1 MSATLRFVQISD
13 VHLDSPMGGGRLRLP
28 QEKAE
33 RRRREL
39 REVFAAAIDLAVER
53 RADVLL
59 IPGDL
64 FDDEAVRNDTVAYVI
79 DRLAQAPRIPVVITP
94 GNHDPYSQGSPYSAP
109 LREAKGLPPWPGH
122 VQVVGSTTFAPFRLP
137 ALPHAS
143 FTAMGHDRNRSV
155 GERLLAPR
163 LPRQEAPFQILLFHG
178 SRDHYAPAGKLVT
191 LPFSDAELAAQ
202 GFHYAAIGHYHDYAS
217 IEADGRIVGCYSGCP
232 AGRSLAESGKK
243 VVLVGELTRD
253 GDAVHLEIEPVRLD
267 RREVGQVQVSVQG
280 VTHRDALLERLGKGV
295 EAAGFSREDILLVE
309 VSGRLARG
317 IDPSLP
323 ADFLADRHFHITFD
337 TSRLRPDYDLAAY
350 LARGSATTE
359 GRFVR
364 ELKAR
369 IDATADPD
377 QRRLL
382 ESALYYGL
390 DALIQKEVVPRYE
403 D

>member
-1 MSATLRFVQISD
+1 MSETLRFVQISD
-13 VHLDSPMGGGRLRLP
+13 VHLDSPMNGGRLRLP

-39 REVFAAAIDLAVER
+39 REVFGAAVDLAAER
-53 RADVLL
+53 RVDVLL
-59 IPGDL
+59 VPGDL
-64 FDDEAVRNDTVAYVI
+64 FDDEAVRNDTVAFVI
-79 DRLAQAPRIPVVITP
+79 DRLARAPQIPVVITP
-94 GNHDPYSQGSPYSAP
+94 GNHDPYSQGSPYSAQ
-109 LREAKGLPPWPGH
+109 LREAKGLPAWPPH
-122 VQVVGSTTFAPFRLP
+122 VHIVGSTRFAPFRLP
-137 ALPHAS
+137 SLPHVS
-143 FTAMGHDRNRSV
+143 FTAMGYDRNRSV
-155 GERLLAPR
+155 AERLLAPR
-163 LPRQEAPFQILLFHG
+163 LPREAAPFQVLLFHG
-178 SRDHYAPAGKLVT
+178 SRDHYAPAGKLIT

-217 IEADGRIVGCYSGCP
+217 IEADGRILGCYSGCP

-243 VVLVGELTRD
+243 VVLVGEIARAED
-253 GDAVHLEIEPVRLD
+253 EVHLEIEPVRLD

-295 EAAGFSREDILLVE
+295 EAAGFSRDDLLLVE

-317 IDPSLP
+317 VDPTPP
-323 ADFLADRHFHITFD
+323 ADFLADRHFHIAFD

-350 LARGSATTE
+350 LAKGSATTE

-369 IDATADPD
+369 IDATADPE
-377 QRRLL
+377 QRRRL

-390 DALIQKEVVPRYE
+390 DALIQKEVLPRYE

>member
-13 VHLDSPMGGGRLRLP
+13 VHLDSPMSGGRLRLP
-28 QEKAE
+28 QEKSE

-39 REVFAAAIDLAVER
+39 RDVFAAAIDLAVER

-64 FDDEAVRNDTVAYVI
+64 FDDEAVRNDTVAFVI
-79 DRLAQAPRIPVVITP
+79 DRLAQAPQVPVVIAP
-94 GNHDPYSQGSPYSAP
+94 GNHDPYSQGSPYSAA
-109 LREAKGLPPWPGH
+109 LRETKGLPAWPAH
-122 VQVVGSTTFAPFRLP
+122 VHIVSSTTFTPFRLA
-137 ALPHAS
+137 ALPQVS
-143 FTAMGHDRNRSV
+143 FTAMGHDRNRGV
-155 GERLLAPR
+155 GERLLAAR
-163 LPRQEAPFQILLFHG
+163 LPREAAPFQILLFHG
-178 SRDHYAPAGKLVT
+178 SRDHYAPAGKMVT
-191 LPFSDAELAAQ
+191 LPFSDAELADQ
-202 GFHYAAIGHYHDYAS
+202 GFHYAAIGHYHEYAS
-217 IEADGRIVGCYSGCP
+217 IELAGRILGCYSGCP

-243 VVLVGELTRD
+243 VVLVGEIARD
-253 GDAVHLEIEPVRLD
+253 GDEVSLDIEPVRLD

-295 EAAGFSREDILLVE
+295 EAAGFSRDDLLLVE

-317 IDPSLP
+317 VDPSLP
-323 ADFLADRHFHITFD
+323 SDFLADRHFHVAFD

-350 LARGSATTE
+350 LAKGSATTE

-364 ELKAR
+364 ELKSR
-369 IDATADPD
+369 IDAAGDSD